1 MANSNYDEI
10 FTTTLEARSAK
21 LADNVTKNN
30 ALLNRLKEKDK
41 VRQLW

>member
-10 FTTTLEARSAK
+10 FTTTLESRSAK

-30 ALLNRLKEKDK
+30 ALSYQYVDEPQKIENK
-41 VRQLW
+41 